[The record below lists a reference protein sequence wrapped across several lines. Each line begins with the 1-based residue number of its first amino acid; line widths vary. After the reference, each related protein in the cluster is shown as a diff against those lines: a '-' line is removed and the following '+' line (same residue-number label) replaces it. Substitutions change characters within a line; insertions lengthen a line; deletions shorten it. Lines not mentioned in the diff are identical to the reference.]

1 MIRKRNNKRLYESIM
16 KEVSRTVKMYL
27 NESFY
32 FDRTSFKETS
42 MDVYYE
48 WLNKS
53 DELVNKLFKKGIL
66 KQGMDFYEAAE
77 IVEDDLLKRLKKAV
91 GGNWFTVGEESG
103 LTDEEVESIWVDNMQ
118 AKVDCISGIDE
129 EIENEEDDEDYII
142 YEKIQNMKPFKK
154 YVNLYNNFCAKFNVI
169 KNKLKYP
176 NGTDA
181 YIKRFINS
189 NFFTSAQIL
198 YTYSYFI
205 GKNDIPKLFTYLYKN
220 KLENT
225 KLKFSIYLPGD
236 KNGNIKCK
244 NIHLKQILTNYNI
257 LSKLEFDSDMNNIFD
272 DILNAYEDFV
282 DYLNQNL

>member
-142 YEKIQNMKPFKK
+142 YEKI
-154 YVNLYNNFCAKFNVI
+154 
-169 KNKLKYP
+169 
-176 NGTDA
+176 
-181 YIKRFINS
+181 
-189 NFFTSAQIL
+189 
-198 YTYSYFI
+198 
-205 GKNDIPKLFTYLYKN
+205 
-220 KLENT
+220 
-225 KLKFSIYLPGD
+225 
-236 KNGNIKCK
+236 
-244 NIHLKQILTNYNI
+244 
-257 LSKLEFDSDMNNIFD
+257 
-272 DILNAYEDFV
+272 
-282 DYLNQNL
+282 

>member
-1 MIRKRNNKRLYESIM
+1 
-16 KEVSRTVKMYL
+16 
-27 NESFY
+27 
-32 FDRTSFKETS
+32 
-42 MDVYYE
+42 
-48 WLNKS
+48 
-53 DELVNKLFKKGIL
+53 
-66 KQGMDFYEAAE
+66 
-77 IVEDDLLKRLKKAV
+77 
-91 GGNWFTVGEESG
+91 
-103 LTDEEVESIWVDNMQ
+103 
-118 AKVDCISGIDE
+118 
-129 EIENEEDDEDYII
+129 
-142 YEKIQNMKPFKK
+142 MKPFKK

>member
-1 MIRKRNNKRLYESIM
+1 MIRKRNNKRAIYESIM
-16 KEVSRTVKMYL
+16 KDVARTVKMYL

-53 DELVNKLFKKGIL
+53 DELVNKLLKKGIL

-129 EIENEEDDEDYII
+129 EIEDEEDDEDYII
-142 YEKIQNMKPFKK
+142 YEKI
-154 YVNLYNNFCAKFNVI
+154 
-169 KNKLKYP
+169 
-176 NGTDA
+176 
-181 YIKRFINS
+181 
-189 NFFTSAQIL
+189 
-198 YTYSYFI
+198 
-205 GKNDIPKLFTYLYKN
+205 
-220 KLENT
+220 
-225 KLKFSIYLPGD
+225 
-236 KNGNIKCK
+236 
-244 NIHLKQILTNYNI
+244 
-257 LSKLEFDSDMNNIFD
+257 
-272 DILNAYEDFV
+272 
-282 DYLNQNL
+282 

>member
-16 KEVSRTVKMYL
+16 KEVSSTVKMYL

-142 YEKIQNMKPFKK
+142 YEKI
-154 YVNLYNNFCAKFNVI
+154 
-169 KNKLKYP
+169 
-176 NGTDA
+176 
-181 YIKRFINS
+181 
-189 NFFTSAQIL
+189 
-198 YTYSYFI
+198 
-205 GKNDIPKLFTYLYKN
+205 
-220 KLENT
+220 
-225 KLKFSIYLPGD
+225 
-236 KNGNIKCK
+236 
-244 NIHLKQILTNYNI
+244 
-257 LSKLEFDSDMNNIFD
+257 
-272 DILNAYEDFV
+272 
-282 DYLNQNL
+282 